1 MRPAVLHIK
10 RGKHMN
16 IQWFP
21 GHMAKTGRQI
31 AEKLKL
37 IDAVVE
43 ILDARIPISSKNP
56 DIANLTKGKPRVVVL
71 NKTDLA
77 DESVTKQWVSYYQKQ
92 GIEVCLADSAKGK
105 GVQETVSAVKRALA
119 DKIATEKE
127 KGMTRAIKLLVVG
140 VPNVGKS
147 SFINRL
153 SGRASA
159 NVGDRPGVT
168 RGQQWIRLKN
178 GIELLDTPG
187 ILWPKFEDE
196 TVGLH
201 LAFIGSIKDEIMDT
215 ELLACKLAEFL
226 NTYYRDAFCARYK
239 LENTEG
245 LEGFELVEALGRK
258 RGFVVSGGEIDFLR
272 ASNILLDEFRGAKIG
287 RISIERP
294 EDLKGENN
302 DAV

>member
-1 MRPAVLHIK
+1 
-10 RGKHMN
+10 MN

-21 GHMAKTGRQI
+21 GHMAKTRRQME
-31 AEKLKL
+31 EKLKL
-37 IDAVVE
+37 IDGVVE
-43 ILDARIPISSKNP
+43 ILDARIPVSSKNP
-56 DIANLTKGKPRVVVL
+56 DISDITKGKPRIVVL
-71 NKTDLA
+71 NKVDLA
-77 DESVTKQWVSYYQKQ
+77 DETVTKQWMEYYRSH
-92 GIEVCLADSAKGK
+92 GIGVCLVDCAKGK
-105 GVQETVSAVKRALA
+105 GVQESVSAVKKMLA
-119 DKIATEKE
+119 DKIAADSE
-127 KGMTRAIKLLVVG
+127 KGMSRAIKLLVAG

-147 SFINRL
+147 SYINRL

-159 NVGDRPGVT
+159 IVGDRPGVT

-226 NTYYRDAFCARYK
+226 NVHYREMFCERYK

-245 LEGFELVEALGRK
+245 MQGFELVEYLGRK
-258 RGFVVSGGEIDFLR
+258 RGFVISGGEIDFLR
-272 ASNILLDEFRGAKIG
+272 ASNILLDEFRSAKIG
-287 RISIERP
+287 RISLERP
-294 EDLKGENN
+294 ENLKGEEH